1 MAYLKVKRAY
11 DRDVG
16 RKVVRI
22 PSVIFDELGISQ
34 GDIVLIRGERETV
47 AKALRLAP
55 DDEFHNPNIIR
66 MDGTMRHN
74 AGTSLDE
81 MVEVVKAEVKKA
93 DEVLLAPPE
102 GEYPREIKE
111 YSAEI
116 HEQLINTPV
125 VQGDIVNIY
134 IPYGYQYLAV
144 PFVVAKTKPQG
155 AVIITEKT
163 KVRISDKPVQAHV
176 SDVTYE
182 DIGGLKKEIELIR
195 EMVELPL
202 KHPEVFKR
210 LGIEPP
216 KGVLLYGPP
225 GTGKTLLAKA
235 VANEANAHFLS
246 INGPEIMSKYYGQSE
261 ENLRK
266 VFEEAQQN
274 APAIIFIDEIDAIA
288 PKREET
294 KGDVER
300 RVVAQLLTLMDGL
313 KSRGDVIVIAATNR
327 PDDIDP
333 ALRRPGRF
341 DREIE
346 IGIPDRE
353 GRVEILKIHSRNMP
367 LDVYYDLGAVKSV
380 AEELAREDKDFEGI
394 TKAKTLEEA
403 RELAKKLPEEKRR
416 KFEDRLKDRMFEE
429 IADRTHGY
437 TGADLAALCKEAGMI
452 ALRRAI
458 PDIKKAGEGPVSKE
472 VLEKMFVTYNDFI
485 EALKRVEPSAMR
497 EVMIEVP
504 KVTWDD
510 IGGLEHVKQEVREA
524 IEWPLKYPELF
535 KEAGIEPPRGILLY
549 GPPGTG
555 KTLIAKAVANEAN
568 ANFIA
573 IKGPEILS
581 KWVGESEKAVRQ
593 IFRRAKLVAPSIVF
607 FDEIDA
613 IAPVRG
619 SDTNR
624 VTERIVAQLLSEM
637 DGVAEMKDVVVIA
650 TTNRPDLVDPALLR
664 PGRLEKLIFVPPPD
678 EEGRYE
684 IFKVHTR
691 GMKLAD
697 DVDLR
702 ELAKRTEGYT
712 GADIAAVCR
721 EAGMAAIRE
730 AVRKGKE
737 HIDGVS
743 MRHFEEALKKIHPS
757 LTPEQIKEYEE
768 LAKRWGWG

>member
-1 MAYLKVKRAY
+1 MVYLKVKRAY

-16 RKVVRI
+16 RKVARI
-22 PSVIFDELGISQ
+22 PSAVFDELGIKQ
-34 GDIVLIRGERETV
+34 GDVILIRGERETV

-55 DDEFHNPNIIR
+55 EDEYYNPNVIR
-66 MDGTMRHN
+66 MDGTLRKN
-74 AGTSLDE
+74 AATSIDE
-81 MVEVVKAEVKKA
+81 VVEVEKAEVKRA
-93 DEVLLAPPE
+93 EEVLLAPPE
-102 GEYPREIKE
+102 GEYPQEIRQ
-111 YSAEI
+111 YTREI
-116 HEQLINTPV
+116 HEQLLNVPV
-125 VQGDIVNIY
+125 VAGDIVNIF
-134 IPYGYQYLAV
+134 IPYGYQYV
-144 PFVVAKTKPQG
+144 TIPFVVAKVKPSG
-155 AVIITEKT
+155 AVIITDKT
-163 KVRISDKPVQAHV
+163 RVKISEKPVHAHV

-235 VANEANAHFLS
+235 VANEANATFLS
-246 INGPEIMSKYYGQSE
+246 INGPEIVSKYYGQSE

-266 VFEEAQQN
+266 IFEEAQKN

-300 RVVAQLLTLMDGL
+300 RLVAQLLTLMDGL

-346 IGIPDRE
+346 IGVPDRE

-367 LDVYYDLGAVKSV
+367 LDVYYDLDAVKRV
-380 AEELAREDKDFEGI
+380 AEELAKDDEEFKKIAE
-394 TKAKTLEEA
+394 AKSLEEA
-403 RELAKKLPEEKRR
+403 KEIAKNLPEEKRR
-416 KFEDRLKDRMFEE
+416 KLEDKLRDAFFGE
-429 IADRTHGY
+429 IAERTHGY
-437 TGADLAALCKEAGMI
+437 TGADLAALVKEAGMI

-458 PDIKKAGEGPVSKE
+458 PDIKKAGEEPLSKE
-472 VLEKMFVTYNDFI
+472 MLEKIVVTFKDF
-485 EALKRVEPSAMR
+485 EDALKRVEPSAMR
-497 EVMIEVP
+497 EVLIEVP
-504 KVTWDD
+504 KVRWDD
-510 IGGLEHVKQEVREA
+510 IGGLENVKQEVREA
-524 IEWPLKYPELF
+524 VEWPLKYPQLF

-573 IKGPEILS
+573 VKGPEILS

-664 PGRLEKLIFVPPPD
+664 PGRLERLIYVPPPD
-678 EEGRYE
+678 EKARLE

-691 GMKLAD
+691 NMKLAD
-697 DVDLR
+697 DVDLE

-730 AVRKGKE
+730 AVEKGKE
-737 HIDGVS
+737 HIDAVH
-743 MRHFEEALKKIHPS
+743 MKHFEQALKKIRPS
-757 LTPEQIKEYEE
+757 LTPEQIREYEE
-768 LAKRWGWG
+768 LAKKWGRA

>member
-1 MAYLKVKRAY
+1 MVYLKVKRAY

-16 RKVVRI
+16 RKIVRI
-22 PSVIFDELGISQ
+22 PSVAFEELGITQ
-34 GDIVLIRGERETV
+34 GDVVLIKGERETV

-55 DDEFHNPNIIR
+55 DDEFRNPNIIR
-66 MDGTMRHN
+66 MDGTMRQN

-81 MVEVVKAEVKKA
+81 TVEVTRAEVKDA
-93 DEVLLAPPE
+93 EEVLLAPPE
-102 GEYPREIKE
+102 GEYPKEIKE
-111 YSAEI
+111 YAEEI
-116 HEQLINTPV
+116 KEQLVNTPV
-125 VQGDIVNIY
+125 MQGDIVNTY

-144 PFVVAKTKPQG
+144 PFVVAKVKPAG
-155 AVIITEKT
+155 AVMITHRTRVK
-163 KVRISDKPVQAHV
+163 ISDKPVQAHV

-182 DIGGLKKEIELIR
+182 DIGGLKREIELIR

-235 VANEANAHFLS
+235 VANEANAHFIA

-266 VFEEAQQN
+266 VFKEAQEN

-300 RVVAQLLTLMDGL
+300 RVVAQLLTLLDGL

-346 IGIPDRE
+346 IGVPDRE

-367 LDVYYDLGAVKSV
+367 IDVYYDVDVIKKV
-380 AEELAREDKDFEGI
+380 AEELAKEDKIFEDFKKIKTVEDAKK
-394 TKAKTLEEA
+394 KAKE
-403 RELAKKLPEEKRR
+403 LPEEKRR
-416 KFEDRLKDRMFEE
+416 KLEDKLKEKMFEE
-429 IADRTHGY
+429 IADRTYGY
-437 TGADLAALCKEAGMI
+437 TGADLAALVKEAGMI
-452 ALRRAI
+452 ALRRVI
-458 PDIKKAGEGPVSKE
+458 PDIKKAGEGPLSKE
-472 VLEKMFVTYNDFI
+472 FLEKMVVTYQDFVD
-485 EALKRVEPSAMR
+485 ALKRVEPSAMR
-497 EVMIEVP
+497 EAAVEVP
-504 KVTWDD
+504 RVTWDD
-510 IGGLEHVKQEVREA
+510 VGGLENVKNEVREA
-524 IEWPLKYPELF
+524 VEWPLKFPELF

-555 KTLIAKAVANEAN
+555 KTLIAKAVANEAK

-607 FDEIDA
+607 FDEIDS

-624 VTERIVAQLLSEM
+624 VTERIVAQLLSEI
-637 DGVAEMKDVVVIA
+637 DGVADMKDVVVIA

-684 IFKVHTR
+684 IFKVHTK
-691 GMKLAD
+691 GMKLAK

-730 AVRKGKE
+730 AVREGKD

-743 MRHFEEALKKIHPS
+743 MKHFEEALKKVKPS
-757 LTPEQIKEYEE
+757 LTPEQIREYEE
-768 LAKRWGWG
+768 LAKRWGRG